1 MPPQAASESALGNPR
16 GPPQPTER
24 SAPAGSRSGGSSRA
38 RAKAGAECGG
48 TPASGRRG
56 ALAPAPRPLPSELTQ
71 MTEREL
77 GPSPPTQS
85 RCRHPCAKFPRNDT
99 STAAILPRVGRRLLT
114 LAPTRRASAP
124 REEFCA
130 RTEAGV
136 SRFRAAAALR
146 PLAGAL
152 DWLQAG
158 EPALSRS
165 RGRCLKG
172 RPSVRLPSRS
182 PPPPPPRL
190 PPPPPIPGASPP
202 SRLGRPPPPRAAV
215 ETALRGRRDPHGKM
229 AAADPGGRAE
239 LPRGSAAGRGGAGR
253 GRGGGRAGGRGRAR
267 RERPEGAGAGVGS
280 GLGAL
285 RGRRSEQVA
294 EPGPCGFALSTAPFL
309 LARAES

>member
-1 MPPQAASESALGNPR
+1 
-16 GPPQPTER
+16 
-24 SAPAGSRSGGSSRA
+24 
-38 RAKAGAECGG
+38 
-48 TPASGRRG
+48 
-56 ALAPAPRPLPSELTQ
+56 

-85 RCRHPCAKFPRNDT
+85 RCRHPCTKFPRNDT
-99 STAAILPRVGRRLLT
+99 STAAILPRLGRRLLT

-215 ETALRGRRDPHGKM
+215 ETALRRRRDPHGSAFRAK
-229 AAADPGGRAE
+229 ATRFRSGRQLQQWQLPEAPHSCPCEENDFYDHRFRAEAELRLGVYEQGRGAEEETESGARSHDPGIM
-239 LPRGSAAGRGGAGR
+239 
-253 GRGGGRAGGRGRAR
+253 
-267 RERPEGAGAGVGS
+267 
-280 GLGAL
+280 
-285 RGRRSEQVA
+285 
-294 EPGPCGFALSTAPFL
+294 T
-309 LARAES
+309 